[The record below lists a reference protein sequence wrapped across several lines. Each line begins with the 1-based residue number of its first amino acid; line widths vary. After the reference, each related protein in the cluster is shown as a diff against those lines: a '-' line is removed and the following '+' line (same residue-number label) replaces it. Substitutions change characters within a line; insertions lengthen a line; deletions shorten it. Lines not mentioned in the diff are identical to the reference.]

1 MNTTREEKAKE
12 VGTKRIQHTQYELAR
27 KLRNTGEIR
36 NTNGYNDDDYGYRGV
51 STIGIFLILSL
62 SLSHHIIIHR
72 TPISLHLLHPTP
84 DSDRTT
90 YPYAPNHIESRSFS
104 RQSQPPI

>member
-51 STIGIFLILSL
+51 SAIG
-62 SLSHHIIIHR
+62 
-72 TPISLHLLHPTP
+72 
-84 DSDRTT
+84 
-90 YPYAPNHIESRSFS
+90 EFS
-104 RQSQPPI
+104 VT